1 MKSNLLYDEVP
12 YADIVRNWANRE
24 SWNRW
29 FDCKYIAVNIPCSKL
44 KTSIEAK
51 IRRFTNNWLI
61 ESAVAKSM
69 SLDFCDTT
77 HDTFH
82 TGYGKMN
89 PDFISKDGITYEL
102 KTTKIYDYDD
112 MHWWKADIHLYYDIK
127 AQVLYEQIKDGSY
140 IAIKE
145 VFVYLLGE

>member
-12 YADIVRNWANRE
+12 YVDIVRNWANRE
-24 SWNRW
+24 QWNRW
-29 FDCKYIAVNIPCSKL
+29 TDCKYIAANIPCSKL
-44 KTSIEAK
+44 RTSAEEK
-51 IRRFTNNWLI
+51 ILRFTNNWLI
-61 ESAVAKSM
+61 ETAVAKSM

-82 TGYGKMN
+82 TGYGEIH
-89 PDFISKDGITYEL
+89 PDFIDKDGITYEL
-102 KTTKIYDYDD
+102 KTTEIYDYNDK
-112 MHWWKADIHLYYDIK
+112 HWWEADIHLYYDVKEQI
-127 AQVLYEQIKDGSY
+127 LYEQIEDGSY